1 MTYLTRVEPENNVN
15 RWYFVTVQPTLFEP
29 LAVICFWG
37 RRGTKY
43 QRARILPADTAAEAE
58 ELAGSIVSQKLARG
72 YCIKP

>member
-1 MTYLTRVEPENNVN
+1 MTYLVREEPENNVN

-43 QRARILPADTAAEAE
+43 QRARILPAGTPAQAE
-58 ELAGSIVSQKLARG
+58 ELASWIVSQKIKRG
-72 YCIKP
+72 YIVK